1 MTKEELISAARFIQ
15 FPNSKNG
22 YRNYSL
28 PGSPAITRLP
38 LTDRMYTTWPLNSN
52 HFQTS
57 YHIDTVLPVIAEVL
71 DIPSPCDFFEIDER
85 KSENGFDISVL
96 TPRKDVIFDMYGLS
110 TDETFLD
117 VGYDFLTHSHLTAN
131 GLTEY
136 HKLYRFPHLCSKIIN
151 KSTTSSRTLFIS
163 GDSQMIPDIATLA
176 CYFRELWYMD
186 NRTNKSFSELYK
198 DICFT
203 DVLVALNNNAESFY
217 LDLNLK

>member
-28 PGSPAITRLP
+28 PGTSEITRLP
-38 LTDRMYTTWPLNSN
+38 LTDRMYTSWSLNSN

-71 DIPSPCDFFEIDER
+71 DIPSPYDFFETDER

-96 TPRKDVIFDMYGLS
+96 TPRKDVIFDIYGLS

-117 VGYDFLTHSHLTAN
+117 VGYDFLTHSHLTTN

-136 HKLYRFPHLCSKIIN
+136 HKLYRFPHLCSRIIN
-151 KSTTSSRTLFIS
+151 KTTASSRTLFIS
-163 GDSQMIPDIATLA
+163 GDS
-176 CYFRELWYMD
+176 
-186 NRTNKSFSELYK
+186 
-198 DICFT
+198 
-203 DVLVALNNNAESFY
+203 
-217 LDLNLK
+217 